1 MGFIDSFPSFCL
13 ERFGLYL
20 WQGRGEMDSEADAGV
35 FQDRFRHFRTTRFV
49 RKGYFFFFFVTFGL
63 QIVHVALF
71 EGEKPMKVANQFSI

>member
-49 RKGYFFFFFVTFGL
+49 RKGYFFFFLLHLGFKL
-63 QIVHVALF
+63 SMSCCLK
-71 EGEKPMKVANQFSI
+71 EKNQ